1 MAAVLVIGL
10 LLFVQG
16 MMHTLLH
23 TSLFNRRPTFSD
35 TYAVAEI
42 LFFTG
47 SSANT
52 ISCQTRDTDGAN
64 PNDVS
69 TESCDPIRG
78 REGRDGLRSQLPL
91 HA

>member
-10 LLFVQG
+10 MLFVQG
-16 MMHTLLH
+16 MIHTLLH
-23 TSLFNRRPTFSD
+23 TRLFNRRPTFSD

-52 ISCQTRDTDGAN
+52 ISQTPWSIVGAYYAT
-64 PNDVS
+64 PV
-69 TESCDPIRG
+69 
-78 REGRDGLRSQLPL
+78 PL
-91 HA
+91 